1 MTPFSFIVWKTSL
14 WGGAITKWK
23 VKLPGTN
30 RHQHLITPGETVL
43 RCSKWIMFPSRYFDV
58 SCTKPLHTKAL
69 AYISR
74 IPVLR
79 GWFFCGLV
87 GNIKIPICLTSP
99 NCVCD
104 SVCVC
109 LGSIY
114 LLFNLWFL
122 ASRKNN
128 PTVHEPSGK
137 QGWQCKIFILQ
148 PFVSFLPV
156 CRSYFSEYR
165 IIVIYIYTYYY
176 CYSCI

>member
-1 MTPFSFIVWKTSL
+1 MNYVSFKVFWCILHETFTHKGPCIHQPHPSTPRMIL
-14 WGGAITKWK
+14 
-23 VKLPGTN
+23 LRPGRKYQDTN
-30 RHQHLITPGETVL
+30 L
-43 RCSKWIMFPSRYFDV
+43 SN
-58 SCTKPLHTKAL
+58 
-69 AYISR
+69 ISE
-74 IPVLR
+74 LCM
-79 GWFFCGLV
+79 WQC
-87 GNIKIPICLTSP
+87 
-99 NCVCD
+99 
-104 SVCVC
+104 VCVC

-165 IIVIYIYTYYY
+165 IIVIYIYILLLLFLY
-176 CYSCI
+176 IR